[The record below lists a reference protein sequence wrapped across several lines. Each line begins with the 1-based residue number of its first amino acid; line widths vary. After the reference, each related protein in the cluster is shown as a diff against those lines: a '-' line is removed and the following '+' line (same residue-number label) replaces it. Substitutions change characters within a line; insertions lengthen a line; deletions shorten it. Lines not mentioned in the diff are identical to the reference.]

1 MRNEILKIWYNY
13 AMKVILFCKQ
23 EMPKFSLFSIM
34 ATGIIQHYFAGD
46 FRIQMVENSIDAVQ
60 LRKVIDFWRPAG
72 AIVSAASGY
81 GVFTKRNLKS
91 LPTVYLDPPTISSS
105 SFNVVQDNEMDARI
119 AATELLSPE
128 IRHYAFVGSQKHF
141 WWSAERS
148 KAFISGMRAAN
159 LPCSTF
165 ERKLPEG
172 DYLKELALWLRN
184 LPKPCGIFADNDI
197 TALKVVEVC
206 SALNIAIPEEIKLVG
221 CDNNADICEK
231 SPISI
236 SSVCP
241 DYENAA
247 MLCAKLLEERMADP
261 SMTPRTVKYHASG
274 LVRRTSSSN
283 VTKYDRRVDSAM
295 KLIHA
300 KACDGITVSDI
311 ASELGCSARLLQM
324 RFKATIGTP
333 IKEFISDVRMERVLM
348 MLKNGLTPIHDIA
361 KACGYGTEAA
371 LRTAFRKK
379 HAMSMSEWRRQYLT
393 WRK

>member
-1 MRNEILKIWYNY
+1 
-13 AMKVILFCKQ
+13 MKVILFCR
-23 EMPKFSLFSIM
+23 EEIHKFTPYSIK
-34 ATGIIQHYFAGD
+34 ATETLQHYFAGD
-46 FRIQMVENSIDAVQ
+46 FRIQMIGSNIDAVQ
-60 LRKVIDFWRPAG
+60 LRKVIAFWRPAG

-81 GVFTKRNLKS
+81 GVFTRRNLKQ
-91 LPTVYLDPPTISSS
+91 LPTVYLDPPTISAS

-119 AATELLSPE
+119 AATELLSPGMK
-128 IRHYAFVGSQKHF
+128 HYAFVGSQKHF

-184 LPKPCGIFADNDI
+184 LPKPCGIFADNDV
-197 TALKVVEVC
+197 TALKVVEIC
-206 SALNIAIPEEIKLVG
+206 STLNIAIPEEIKLVG
-221 CDNNADICEK
+221 CDNNTDICEK
-231 SPISI
+231 SPIPI

-247 MLCAKLLEERMADP
+247 MLCAKLIEERIADP
-261 SMTPRTVKYHASG
+261 SVAPRTVKYHASG
-274 LVRRTSSSN
+274 LVRRTSSSSL
-283 VTKYDRRVDSAM
+283 TKCDRRVDSAL
-295 KLIHA
+295 KLINA

-324 RFKATIGTP
+324 RFKATVGTP

-348 MLKNGLTPIHDIA
+348 MLKSGSTPIQDIA
-361 KACGYGTEAA
+361 KACGYGTDAA
-371 LRTAFRKK
+371 LRTAFRKR
-379 HAMSMSEWRRQYLT
+379 HFMSMNEWRRLYLDSH
-393 WRK
+393 

>member
-1 MRNEILKIWYNY
+1 
-13 AMKVILFCKQ
+13 MKVILFCREEIHKVT
-23 EMPKFSLFSIM
+23 PYSIK
-34 ATGIIQHYFAGD
+34 ATETLQHYFAGD
-46 FRIQMVENSIDAVQ
+46 FRIQMIGSNIDAVQ
-60 LRKVIDFWRPAG
+60 LRKVIAFWRPAG

-81 GVFTKRNLKS
+81 GVFTRRNLKQ
-91 LPTVYLDPPTISSS
+91 LPTVYLDPPTISAS

-119 AATELLSPE
+119 AATELLSPGMKY
-128 IRHYAFVGSQKHF
+128 YAFVGSQKHF

-148 KAFISGMRAAN
+148 KAFISGMRASN
-159 LPCSTF
+159 LPCSAF

-172 DYLKELALWLRN
+172 DYLKELALWLRK
-184 LPKPCGIFADNDI
+184 LPKPCGIFADNDV
-197 TALKVVEVC
+197 TALKVVEIC

-221 CDNNADICEK
+221 CDNNTDICEK
-231 SPISI
+231 SPIPI

-247 MLCAKLLEERMADP
+247 MLCAKLLEERIADP

-274 LVRRTSSSN
+274 LVRRTSSSSL
-283 VTKYDRRVDSAM
+283 TKCDRRVDSAL

-324 RFKATIGTP
+324 RFKATVGTP

-348 MLKNGLTPIHDIA
+348 MLKNGLTPIQGIA
-361 KACGYGTEAA
+361 KACGYGTDAA
-371 LRTAFRKK
+371 LRTAFRKR
-379 HAMSMSEWRRQYLT
+379 HSMSMNEWRRLYLDSH
-393 WRK
+393 

>member
-1 MRNEILKIWYNY
+1 
-13 AMKVILFCKQ
+13 MKVILFCR
-23 EMPKFSLFSIM
+23 EEIHKFTPYSIK
-34 ATGIIQHYFAGD
+34 ATETLQHYFAGD
-46 FRIQMVENSIDAVQ
+46 FRIQMIGSNIDAVQ
-60 LRKVIDFWRPAG
+60 LRKVIAFWRPAG

-81 GVFTKRNLKS
+81 GVFTRRNLKQ
-91 LPTVYLDPPTISSS
+91 LPTVYLDPPTISAS

-119 AATELLSPE
+119 AATELLSPGMK
-128 IRHYAFVGSQKHF
+128 HYAFVGSQKHF

-148 KAFISGMRAAN
+148 KAFISGMRASN
-159 LPCSTF
+159 LPCSAF

-172 DYLKELALWLRN
+172 DYLKELALWLRK
-184 LPKPCGIFADNDI
+184 LPKPCGIFADNDV
-197 TALKVVEVC
+197 TALKVVEIC

-221 CDNNADICEK
+221 CDNNTDICEK
-231 SPISI
+231 SPIPI

-247 MLCAKLLEERMADP
+247 MLCAKLLEERIADP

-274 LVRRTSSSN
+274 LVRRTSSSSL
-283 VTKYDRRVDSAM
+283 TKCDRRVDSAL

-324 RFKATIGTP
+324 RFKATVGTP

-348 MLKNGLTPIHDIA
+348 MLKNGLTPIQGIA
-361 KACGYGTEAA
+361 KACGYGTDAA
-371 LRTAFRKK
+371 LRTAFRKR
-379 HAMSMSEWRRQYLT
+379 HSMSMNEWRRLYLDSH
-393 WRK
+393 

>member
-81 GVFTKRNLKS
+81 GVFTRRNLKS
-91 LPTVYLDPPTISSS
+91 LPTVYLDPPTISAS
-105 SFNVVQDNEMDARI
+105 SFNVVQDNEMDARF

-128 IRHYAFVGSQKHF
+128 MKHYAFVGSQKHF

-148 KAFISGMRAAN
+148 KAFITGMRAAN
-159 LPCSTF
+159 LPYSTF

-172 DYLKELALWLRN
+172 DYLKELAHWLRM
-184 LPKPCGIFADNDI
+184 LPKPCGIFADNDV

-206 SALNIAIPEEIKLVG
+206 YVLNIAIPEEIKLVG
-221 CDNNADICEK
+221 CDNNLDICEK
-231 SPISI
+231 SPIPI

-247 MLCAKLLEERMADP
+247 KLCAKLLEERMADP

-274 LVRRTSSSN
+274 LIRRTSSSN
-283 VTKYDRRVDSAM
+283 VTKYDRRVDSAL

-311 ASELGCSARLLQM
+311 ALELGCSARLLQM
-324 RFKATIGTP
+324 RFKDTVGIS

-348 MLKNGLTPIHDIA
+348 MLKNSSTPIQHIA
-361 KACGYGTEAA
+361 KACGYGTDAA
-371 LRTAFRKK
+371 LRTAFRKR
-379 HAMSMSEWRRQYLT
+379 HSMSMNEWRRLYLDSH
-393 WRK
+393 

>member
-1 MRNEILKIWYNY
+1 
-13 AMKVILFCKQ
+13 MKVILFCR
-23 EMPKFSLFSIM
+23 EEIHKFTPYSIK
-34 ATGIIQHYFAGD
+34 ATETLQHYFAGD
-46 FRIQMVENSIDAVQ
+46 FRIQMIGNNIDAVQ
-60 LRKVIDFWRPAG
+60 LRKVIAFWRPAG

-81 GVFTKRNLKS
+81 GVFTRRNLKQ
-91 LPTVYLDPPTISSS
+91 LPTVYLDPPTISAS

-119 AATELLSPE
+119 AATELLSPGMK
-128 IRHYAFVGSQKHF
+128 HYAFVGSQKHF

-148 KAFISGMRAAN
+148 KAFISGMRASN
-159 LPCSTF
+159 LPCSAF

-172 DYLKELALWLRN
+172 DYLKELALWLRK
-184 LPKPCGIFADNDI
+184 LPKPCGIFADNDV
-197 TALKVVEVC
+197 TALKVVEIC

-221 CDNNADICEK
+221 CDNNTDICEK
-231 SPISI
+231 SPIPI

-247 MLCAKLLEERMADP
+247 MLCAKLLEERVADP

-274 LVRRTSSSN
+274 LVRRTSSSSL
-283 VTKYDRRVDSAM
+283 TKCDRRVDSAL

-324 RFKATIGTP
+324 RFKATVGTP

-348 MLKNGLTPIHDIA
+348 MLKNGLTPIQGIA
-361 KACGYGTEAA
+361 KACGYGTDAA
-371 LRTAFRKK
+371 LRTAFRKR
-379 HAMSMSEWRRQYLT
+379 HSMSMNEWRRLYLDSH
-393 WRK
+393 

>member
-1 MRNEILKIWYNY
+1 
-13 AMKVILFCKQ
+13 MKVILFCR
-23 EMPKFSLFSIM
+23 EEIHKFTPYSIK
-34 ATGIIQHYFAGD
+34 ATETLQHYFAGD
-46 FRIQMVENSIDAVQ
+46 FRIQMIGNNIDAVQ
-60 LRKVIDFWRPAG
+60 LRKVIAFWRPAG

-81 GVFTKRNLKS
+81 GVFTRRNLKQ
-91 LPTVYLDPPTISSS
+91 LPTVYLDPPTISAS

-119 AATELLSPE
+119 AATELLSPGMK
-128 IRHYAFVGSQKHF
+128 HYAFVGSQKHF

-148 KAFISGMRAAN
+148 KAFISGMRASN
-159 LPCSTF
+159 LPCSAF

-172 DYLKELALWLRN
+172 DYLKELALWLRK
-184 LPKPCGIFADNDI
+184 LPKPCGIFADNDV
-197 TALKVVEVC
+197 TALKVVEIC

-221 CDNNADICEK
+221 CDNNTDICEK
-231 SPISI
+231 SPIPI

-247 MLCAKLLEERMADP
+247 MLCAKLLEERIADP

-274 LVRRTSSSN
+274 LVRRTSSSSL
-283 VTKYDRRVDSAM
+283 TKCDRRVDSAL

-324 RFKATIGTP
+324 RFKATVGTP

-348 MLKNGLTPIHDIA
+348 MLKNGLTPIQGIA
-361 KACGYGTEAA
+361 KACGYGTDAA
-371 LRTAFRKK
+371 LRTAFRKR
-379 HAMSMSEWRRQYLT
+379 HSMSMNEWRRLYLDSH
-393 WRK
+393 

>member
-1 MRNEILKIWYNY
+1 
-13 AMKVILFCKQ
+13 MKVILFCRQ
-23 EMPKFSLFSIM
+23 EMPKFTPFSIKV
-34 ATGIIQHYFAGD
+34 TEIIQHYFAGD
-46 FRIQMVENSIDAVQ
+46 FRIQTIENSTDAVQ
-60 LRKVIDFWRPAG
+60 LRKVLDFWRPAG

-81 GVFTKRNLKS
+81 GVFTRRNLKS
-91 LPTVYLDPPTISSS
+91 LPTVYLDPPTIPMS

-128 IRHYAFVGSQKHF
+128 IRHYAFVGSQNHF
-141 WWSAERS
+141 WWSAEIS
-148 KAFISGMRAAN
+148 KAFISGMCAAN

-197 TALKVVEVC
+197 TALKVVEIC

-247 MLCAKLLEERMADP
+247 MLCAKLLKERMEDP

-274 LVRRTSSSN
+274 LVRRTSSSSL
-283 VTKYDRRVDSAM
+283 TKCDRRVDSAL

-300 KACDGITVSDI
+300 KACEGITVLDI
-311 ASELGCSARLLQM
+311 ASELGCSVRLLQM
-324 RFKATIGTP
+324 RFKDTIGTP
-333 IKEFISDVRMERVLM
+333 IKEFISEARMERVLM
-348 MLKNGLTPIHDIA
+348 MLKNGSTPIKEIA
-361 KACGYGTEAA
+361 KACGYGTDAA

-379 HAMSMSEWRRQYLT
+379 HAISMNEWRRLYLT
-393 WRK
+393 AH

>member
-1 MRNEILKIWYNY
+1 MIGSN
-13 AMKVILFCKQ
+13 
-23 EMPKFSLFSIM
+23 
-34 ATGIIQHYFAGD
+34 
-46 FRIQMVENSIDAVQ
+46 IDAVQ
-60 LRKVIDFWRPAG
+60 LRKVIAFWRPAG

-81 GVFTKRNLKS
+81 GVFTRRNLKQ
-91 LPTVYLDPPTISSS
+91 LPTVYLDPPTISAS

-119 AATELLSPE
+119 AATELLSPGMK
-128 IRHYAFVGSQKHF
+128 HYAFVGSQKHF

-148 KAFISGMRAAN
+148 KAFISGMRASN
-159 LPCSTF
+159 LPCSAF

-172 DYLKELALWLRN
+172 DYLKELALWLRK
-184 LPKPCGIFADNDI
+184 LPKPCGIFADNDV
-197 TALKVVEVC
+197 TALKVVEIC

-221 CDNNADICEK
+221 CDNNTDICEK
-231 SPISI
+231 SPIPI

-247 MLCAKLLEERMADP
+247 MLCAKLLEERIADP

-274 LVRRTSSSN
+274 LVRRTSSSSL
-283 VTKYDRRVDSAM
+283 TKCDRRVDSAL

-324 RFKATIGTP
+324 RFKATVGTP

-348 MLKNGLTPIHDIA
+348 MLKNGLTPIQGIA
-361 KACGYGTEAA
+361 KACGYGTDAA
-371 LRTAFRKK
+371 LRTAFRKR
-379 HAMSMSEWRRQYLT
+379 HSMSMNEWRRLYLDSH
-393 WRK
+393 

>member
-1 MRNEILKIWYNY
+1 
-13 AMKVILFCKQ
+13 MKVILFCR
-23 EMPKFSLFSIM
+23 EEIHKFTPYSIK
-34 ATGIIQHYFAGD
+34 ATETLQHYFAGD
-46 FRIQMVENSIDAVQ
+46 FRIQMIGNNIDAVQ
-60 LRKVIDFWRPAG
+60 LRKVIAFWRPAG

-81 GVFTKRNLKS
+81 GVFTRRNLKQ
-91 LPTVYLDPPTISSS
+91 LPTVYLDPPTISAS

-128 IRHYAFVGSQKHF
+128 MKHYAFVGSQKHF

-148 KAFISGMRAAN
+148 KAFISGMRASN
-159 LPCSTF
+159 LPCSAF

-172 DYLKELALWLRN
+172 DYLKELALWLRK
-184 LPKPCGIFADNDI
+184 LPKPCGIFADNDV
-197 TALKVVEVC
+197 TALKVVEIC

-221 CDNNADICEK
+221 CDNNTDICEK
-231 SPISI
+231 SPIPI

-247 MLCAKLLEERMADP
+247 MLCAKLLEERVADP

-274 LVRRTSSSN
+274 LVRRTSSSSL
-283 VTKYDRRVDSAM
+283 TKCDRRVDSAL

-324 RFKATIGTP
+324 RFKATVGTP

-348 MLKNGLTPIHDIA
+348 MLKNGLTPIQGIA
-361 KACGYGTEAA
+361 KACGYGTDAA
-371 LRTAFRKK
+371 LRTAFRKR
-379 HAMSMSEWRRQYLT
+379 HSMSMNEWRRLYLDSH
-393 WRK
+393 